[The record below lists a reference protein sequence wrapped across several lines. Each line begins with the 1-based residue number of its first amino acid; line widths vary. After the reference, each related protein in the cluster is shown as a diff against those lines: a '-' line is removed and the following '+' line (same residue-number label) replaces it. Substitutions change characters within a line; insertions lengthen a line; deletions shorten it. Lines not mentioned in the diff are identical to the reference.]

1 MKATQRNW
9 LIGFVCFLPLLLLL
23 DALAFTEIQT
33 LIRDQSDTSILIG
46 VGMIPIAILLN
57 YLLLRLILTKSK
69 IMKQL
74 SILLILSV
82 VFYSCTRI
90 DAGYEGILIKQYGT
104 EKGVQDVQLVTG
116 RVTYNPWTE
125 DVEQMPTFVQ
135 TADYD
140 LFTVNAKDG
149 SVFKVDPTISIR
161 IIPGSAPAIFTK
173 YRKDI
178 DEIIKTTLYN
188 YVKDAFRIQFNKY
201 TTDDITSKREEFEN
215 NVQNYLTQQ
224 LEKEG
229 FHLEQLTSGLAYPDI
244 IVEAINAKNKAVQT
258 AMKIENDLKAAE
270 ATARINIA
278 NARGTA
284 DALVI
289 QAKADA
295 EANKLRQQSLTALLV
310 QQQFIEKWNGE
321 LPVYGTVPQLFRDI
335 YNPASKGQ

>member
-1 MKATQRNW
+1 MKAKERNW
-9 LIGFVCFLPLLLLL
+9 IIGFVCALPMIAMFDLYV
-23 DALAFTEIQT
+23 FTEVMQM
-33 LIRDQSDTSILIG
+33 IRQKSDMGVVIG
-46 VGMIPIAILLN
+46 VSAIPFMLIFH
-57 YLLLRLILTKSK
+57 YLVIKLILTKSK
-69 IMKQL
+69 IMKKSALVILFACAL
-74 SILLILSV
+74 SA
-82 VFYSCTRI
+82 CTRI

-116 RVTYNPWTE
+116 RVTYNPWIE

-161 IIPGSAPAIFTK
+161 IIPGSAPSIFTK

-201 TTDDITSKREEFEN
+201 TTDEITSKREEFEN

-229 FHLEQLTSGLAYPDI
+229 FHLEQLTSGLAYPDM
-244 IVEAINAKNKAVQT
+244 IVAAINAKNEAVQT
-258 AMKIENDLKAAE
+258 AMKIENQLKAAE

-278 NARGTA
+278 NAEGNA
-284 DALVI
+284 KSLVI

-295 EANKLRQQSLTALLV
+295 EANKLRQQSLTTLLI

-321 LPVYGTVPQLFRDI
+321 LPVYGTVPQLFKDI
-335 YNPASKGQ
+335 SKQ